1 MHHSI
6 KFIRKFKLRLPNHM
20 LYEYGSF
27 CRRIKNFCFFIT
39 SRSYNVVFLKRYR
52 FFTFGLMP
60 FRSQS
65 SRWHGYYRHKYALIR
80 QLGLYNS
87 YFNCTNILS
96 REHFITGS
104 TVVYFLSLTFWKSLI
119 IFHLGLM
126 SANEIQLIGHRKTG
140 KNITIPLVDPIS
152 NRLSVNFFGKA
163 AFSENLLEIIDI
175 VSKLTFNNMNWK
187 FLIIIL
193 DH

>member
-1 MHHSI
+1 
-6 KFIRKFKLRLPNHM
+6 
-20 LYEYGSF
+20 
-27 CRRIKNFCFFIT
+27 
-39 SRSYNVVFLKRYR
+39 
-52 FFTFGLMP
+52 
-60 FRSQS
+60 
-65 SRWHGYYRHKYALIR
+65 
-80 QLGLYNS
+80 
-87 YFNCTNILS
+87 
-96 REHFITGS
+96 
-104 TVVYFLSLTFWKSLI
+104 
-119 IFHLGLM
+119 M